1 MAASLLLRRAPFA
14 RACWWLALGIAIL
27 PLKPRSKHL
36 QPGFG
41 SRQTSITDRDDAR
54 RWFLD
59 SNANLGVVLGGPTGL
74 VVADW
79 DDASAYLHWSASLG
93 ASVRSLT
100 EQTAR
105 GYHVFFFTETRLS
118 SAADSACE
126 FKTSGA
132 CAVAPSIHP
141 SGTRYSVVYPDPI
154 TTLDSSTARSLF
166 PFLSAASHPKPPPD
180 PTSSSLP
187 ITQTS
192 LIARIKAACPI
203 LHELTSAGIELRPA
217 GRNTLVGRCPF
228 HDDHTPSLW
237 VYPDT
242 GLWGCNRPD
251 CLAAGTHDVINFR
264 ARWRSISNQ
273 AAIRELADE
282 YL

>member
-1 MAASLLLRRAPFA
+1 MPPSRLLRRVRFA

-27 PLKPRSKHL
+27 PLKSRSKHL

-41 SRQTSITDRDDAR
+41 PHQASITDRDHAHHWLLGTD
-54 RWFLD
+54 
-59 SNANLGVVLGGPTGL
+59 ANLGVVLGGPAGL

-79 DDASAYLHWSASLG
+79 DDASAYRAWT
-93 ASVRSLT
+93 ASVGGSIRSLI
-100 EQTAR
+100 EKTAR
-105 GYHVFFFTETRLS
+105 GYHVFFLAETRLP

-141 SGTRYSVVYPDPI
+141 SGTRYSVIYPGPI
-154 TTLDSSTARSLF
+154 TTLDSGTARSLF
-166 PFLSAASHPKPPPD
+166 PFLSAIPHPKPSSDSNKPPL
-180 PTSSSLP
+180 SLP
-187 ITQTS
+187 QTG
-192 LIARIKAACPI
+192 LVARIKSTRPI
-203 LHELTSAGIELRPA
+203 VDEARDAGIHLRPA
-217 GRNTLVGRCPF
+217 GHDTLIGRCPF

-237 VYPDT
+237 VYPDK

-251 CLAAGTHDVINFR
+251 CPAAGTHDVINFR
-264 ARWRSISNQ
+264 ARWRSISNR
-273 AAIRELADE
+273 AAIRQLADE